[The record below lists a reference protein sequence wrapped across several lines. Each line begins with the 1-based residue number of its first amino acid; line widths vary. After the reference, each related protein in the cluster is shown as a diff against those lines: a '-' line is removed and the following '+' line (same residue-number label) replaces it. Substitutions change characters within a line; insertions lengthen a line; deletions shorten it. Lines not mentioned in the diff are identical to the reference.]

1 LARDHELQA
10 ERSKIFGTMQAS
22 GYCPDNYAERL
33 TEINREITQ
42 IGKQMKALTILK
54 ENLRVLL
61 EDKKEY
67 LDILEKLHLSNLCK
81 KEFNEIFESLEVN
94 A

>member
-1 LARDHELQA
+1 
-10 ERSKIFGTMQAS
+10 MQAS

-67 LDILEKLHLSNLCK
+67 LDILENCTCRIFVKRNLTR
-81 KEFNEIFESLEVN
+81 FLR